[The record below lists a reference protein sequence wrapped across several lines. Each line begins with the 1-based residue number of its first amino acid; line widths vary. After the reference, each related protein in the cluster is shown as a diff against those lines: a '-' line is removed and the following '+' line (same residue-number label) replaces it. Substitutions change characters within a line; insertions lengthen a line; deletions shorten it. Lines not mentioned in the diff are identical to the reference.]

1 MKQRS
6 YQIAATVVIA
16 LIVGFFSGLQGI
28 SRDDLLIAAL
38 IGANVVADQATA
50 AGTTLFS
57 IVFPISI
64 VAVWEYHKKGKVD
77 YTLGT
82 IIVIGYLISA
92 YFGAKVNLAI
102 SESTTLLSIIIM
114 QIITT
119 VWFVYQYMYLP

>member
-1 MKQRS
+1 MFILFSLISIKQRT

-16 LIVGFFSGLQGI
+16 LIDGFFSGLQGI

-64 VAVWEYHKKGKVD
+64 AAS
-77 YTLGT
+77 LG
-82 IIVIGYLISA
+82 ISQ
-92 YFGAKVNLAI
+92 
-102 SESTTLLSIIIM
+102 ER
-114 QIITT
+114 
-119 VWFVYQYMYLP
+119 